1 VSQEAATVKK
11 NLPVTDNE
19 VMFGEDERIISTT
32 NLKGI
37 ITSVNDTFVHIS
49 GFSRDELIGF
59 NHNVVRHPDMP
70 PLAYENLWHTIKS
83 GKPWIGLVKNRCK
96 NGDYYWVHA
105 YVSPIYEGDVIAG
118 YQSVRYKPSRE
129 QIARAETLYA
139 RINKNGGKLGLIGNL
154 QFHLNQ
160 GSRTFVALVMLPLI
174 AAIAGYLTGRLSL
187 LDTAIMGVADIPL
200 AGVFAFM
207 LNRPFARLRDIGK
220 SIADNELLA
229 FVYSGN
235 GQEAATAEHAMMMLQ
250 SKLNTAVGR
259 LHQFSGFLCSA
270 ADNAA
275 SAARRSDENV
285 QRIESEIEQV
295 ATAVNEMSATVEE
308 IANNANSTADKT
320 LSTRSQV
327 DDGNST
333 LQDAMNEITDLSQHV
348 ERTGEVINKLS
359 QDFHNVDSVL
369 RFIEEISEQTNL
381 LALNAAIEAA
391 RAGEHGRGFAVV
403 ADQVRMLANQTKEST
418 NNIKTLLAALNSDM
432 TSVKGDMDGSRS
444 QMQQVLEKIGHLRKD
459 LDRIQESILT
469 VTEMNTSIASA
480 VHEQHT
486 VMEEVNRNIHNIS
499 EVSNLSAQDAKES
512 TKAAMELG
520 ENAQALK
527 VLIKQVTS

>member
-1 VSQEAATVKK
+1 MKK
-11 NLPVTDNE
+11 NLPVTDKE
-19 VMFGEDERIISTT
+19 VLFGQDDRIISTT

-37 ITSVNDTFVHIS
+37 ITSVNDAFVRIS

-70 PLAYENLWHTIKS
+70 PLAFENLWHTVKS
-83 GKPWIGLVKNRCK
+83 GHPWIGLVKNRCK

-118 YQSVRYKPSRE
+118 YQSVRYQPSRE
-129 QIARAETLYA
+129 QVARAESLYT

-154 QFHLNQ
+154 RFRLNH
-160 GSRTFVALVMLPLI
+160 GHRTFVALVLLLLI
-174 AAIAGYLTGRLSL
+174 SAVVGLLSGRLTP
-187 LDTAIMGVADIPL
+187 LDTAIVGVADIPL
-200 AGVFAFM
+200 AGIFAFV
-207 LNRPFARLRDIGK
+207 LNKPFARLRGIGK

-229 FVYSGN
+229 FIYSGN
-235 GQEAATAEHAMMMLQ
+235 GQEAATVEHAMLMLQ

-259 LHQFSGFLCSA
+259 LHQFSGFLCGAADSATSA
-270 ADNAA
+270 AK
-275 SAARRSDENV
+275 RSDENV
-285 QRIESEIEQV
+285 QKIESEVEQV
-295 ATAVNEMSATVEE
+295 ATAVNEMSATIEE
-308 IANNANSTADKT
+308 IARNANSTADKT
-320 LSTRSQV
+320 HSTRSQV
-327 DDGNST
+327 DDGNNT
-333 LQDAMNEITDLSQHV
+333 LKEAMNEITDLSSHV
-348 ERTGEVINKLS
+348 EKTGEVINKLS

-403 ADQVRMLANQTKEST
+403 ADQVRNLANQTKEST
-418 NNIKTLLAALNSDM
+418 NNIKSLLSALDGDM
-432 TSVKGDMDGSRS
+432 NLVKEDMDGSRG
-444 QMQQVLEKIGHLRKD
+444 QMQQVQKRIERLRTD

-480 VHEQHT
+480 VQEQHS
-486 VMEEVNRNIHNIS
+486 VMEEINRNVHNIS
-499 EVSNLSAQDAKES
+499 EVSSLTAQDARES
-512 TKAAMELG
+512 TQAATELG